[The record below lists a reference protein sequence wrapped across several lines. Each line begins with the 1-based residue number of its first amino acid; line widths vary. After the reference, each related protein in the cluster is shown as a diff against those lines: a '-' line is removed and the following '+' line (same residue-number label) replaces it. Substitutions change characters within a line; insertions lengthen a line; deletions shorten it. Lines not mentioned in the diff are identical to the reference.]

1 MPPIANTLQNWEQS
15 LCSKVELAALLS
27 RNPVAY
33 KWKSMTRNFTLR
45 ETIFWRLHDLLT
57 QSYELHCSHSTLG
70 ARILLR
76 SAFETLATLIH
87 LNQLMAQV
95 IGEKLSFQDFSDKTA
110 RLLLGSRNKTTS
122 QESINILTILK
133 HCDKKYP
140 GIVELYS
147 DLSES
152 AHPNFEG
159 MCFGYSSINFDEYS
173 AVFSN
178 NIRSMYENRHEPSI
192 WICMTTFE
200 HEYNEVWP
208 DSTRR
213 LEAWVEK
220 NEEQLEASK
229 VD

>member
-1 MPPIANTLQNWEQS
+1 
-15 LCSKVELAALLS
+15 
-27 RNPVAY
+27 
-33 KWKSMTRNFTLR
+33 
-45 ETIFWRLHDLLT
+45 
-57 QSYELHCSHSTLG
+57 
-70 ARILLR
+70 
-76 SAFETLATLIH
+76 
-87 LNQLMAQV
+87 
-95 IGEKLSFQDFSDKTA
+95 
-110 RLLLGSRNKTTS
+110 
-122 QESINILTILK
+122 
-133 HCDKKYP
+133 
-140 GIVELYS
+140 
-147 DLSES
+147 
-152 AHPNFEG
+152 